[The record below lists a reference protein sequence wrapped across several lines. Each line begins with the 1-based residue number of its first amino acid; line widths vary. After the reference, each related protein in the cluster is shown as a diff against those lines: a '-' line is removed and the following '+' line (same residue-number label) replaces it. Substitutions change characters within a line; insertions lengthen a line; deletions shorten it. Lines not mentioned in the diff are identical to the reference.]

1 MQTAKSLY
9 IFTGTVYTNSGRQ
22 APKIGPGH
30 ASISKDAEVTC
41 MLTQLTVSNYA
52 IAERVELQFSKGMTA
67 LTGETGAGKSIVLD
81 ALGLAMGGRADAGAV
96 RHGAKRADITATFD
110 VANIPEAAEW
120 LSSHELDDDN
130 DCILRRVISKDGR
143 SRAYINGQPCPLAH
157 LKDLGGVL
165 MDIHSQHQHQSL
177 LRKETHRKLLDEF
190 AGVEPLAADTHA
202 AFKAWNQTRQRLTER
217 QQNAD
222 ETEAKLQLLRYQVE
236 ELDRLALEDGEQER
250 LEEEQAQLSQADAV
264 LHSSHQAALLCT
276 EEETSA
282 AGLVRQALQQLEQL
296 PVEVPALAD
305 TLQMLSE
312 AQIQISEAGDNLR
325 RFVDDYEADPAR
337 LAEVEERLSAIYQM
351 ARKHRIGPE
360 ELPEL
365 HQRLSAELA
374 ELDGGAGSLEQLE
387 AELDSQRATFDEL
400 ASKLTDAR
408 ERAAVELDQRIAG
421 ELAQLSMPNM
431 QFVTHLSRN
440 KGDEPAPHGQQDIEF
455 LVSANPGQPAR
466 SLAKVASGGEL
477 SRISLAIQVVVA
489 QTSTTPTLVFDEVD
503 VGIGGGTAEVVGR
516 LLRALGE
523 NGQVLCVTHLPQVAA
538 QCHQHLFVSKFTERD
553 ATFSKIETLDD
564 QGRIDE
570 VARMLGGVDMT
581 EHTIAHAREM
591 FSKGQAT
598 HH

>member
-1 MQTAKSLY
+1 
-9 IFTGTVYTNSGRQ
+9 
-22 APKIGPGH
+22 
-30 ASISKDAEVTC
+30 

-81 ALGLAMGGRADAGAV
+81 ALSLAMGGRADAGAV
-96 RHGAKRADITATFD
+96 RHGAKRADITASFD
-110 VANIPEAAEW
+110 VSRIAEARSW
-120 LSSHELDDDN
+120 LEQHELDDDH

-157 LKDLGGVL
+157 LKDLGSRL

-177 LRKETHRKLLDEF
+177 LHKDTHRKLLDEY
-190 AGVEPLAADTHA
+190 AGVETLAGDTRE
-202 AFKAWNQTRQRLTER
+202 AWKIWSKTRQRLTER

-222 ETEAKLQLLRYQVE
+222 EAEARLQLLRYQVE
-236 ELDRLALEDGEQER
+236 ELDRMALESGEQES
-250 LEEEQAQLSQADAV
+250 LEQEQAHLSHADTV
-264 LHSSHQAALLCT
+264 LLNSQQAALLCT
-276 EEETSA
+276 EEDNSA
-282 AGLVRQALQQLEQL
+282 ADLVRQALQQLENL
-296 PVEVPALAD
+296 PTEVPALAD
-305 TLQMLSE
+305 TIQMLNE

-325 RFVDDYEADPAR
+325 RFVEDYEADPAR

-351 ARKHRIGPE
+351 ARKHRIAPE
-360 ELPEL
+360 ELPEF

-374 ELDGGAGSLEQLE
+374 SLDDGEGSVAQLE
-387 AELDSQRATFDEL
+387 AELQSQRTHFDEL
-400 ASKLTDAR
+400 ATRLSEAR
-408 ERAAVELDQRIAG
+408 QQAAAKLDQRIAD
-421 ELAQLSMPNM
+421 ELAQLSMPAV
-431 QFVTHLSRN
+431 QFVTHLNRN
-440 KGDEPAPHGQQDIEF
+440 AAGEPSPCGLEDVEF

-466 SLAKVASGGEL
+466 PLAKVASGGEL

-516 LLRALGE
+516 LLRTLGDD
-523 NGQVLCVTHLPQVAA
+523 GQVLCVTHLPQVAA
-538 QCHQHLFVSKFTERD
+538 QCHQHLFVSKFTEQD

-564 QGRIDE
+564 HGRISE

-591 FSKGQAT
+591 FTKGQAT